1 MRHSKANW
9 GCFYC
14 KNKGVVKTYSFI
26 DMVIAAGTANVV
38 GLFIGM
44 VVYSVVTISAK
55 EQEEAEH
62 KRQIRAYEETIA
74 KQAQV
79 INEKNKFII
88 RFKYGC
94 IDAVQKYLQ
103 DDVVACTMII
113 ATINGFKEGQKGQ
126 T

>member
-1 MRHSKANW
+1 M
-9 GCFYC
+9 
-14 KNKGVVKTYSFI
+14 YSFI
-26 DMVIAAGTANVV
+26 DIVIAAGTAFIV

-44 VVYSVVTISAK
+44 VVYSVVTISGK

-62 KRQIRAYEETIA
+62 KRQIRACEETIA

-94 IDAVQKYLQ
+94 IDAVQRYLQ
-103 DDVVACTMII
+103 DDVAACTMIV
-113 ATINGFKEGQKGQ
+113 ATINGFKEKNEIPNKTGTMQEK
-126 T
+126 

>member
-1 MRHSKANW
+1 M
-9 GCFYC
+9 
-14 KNKGVVKTYSFI
+14 YSFI
-26 DMVIAAGTANVV
+26 DIVIAAGTAFIV

-55 EQEEAEH
+55 EQEEAEY
-62 KRQIRAYEETIA
+62 KRQIRACEETIA

-88 RFKYGC
+88 RFKYKC

-103 DDVVACTMII
+103 DDVVACTMIV
-113 ATINGFKEGQKGQ
+113 ATINGIKEGKKSESV
-126 T
+126 

>member
-1 MRHSKANW
+1 
-9 GCFYC
+9 
-14 KNKGVVKTYSFI
+14 
-26 DMVIAAGTANVV
+26 MVIAVVTALLV
-38 GLFIGM
+38 GAFLGM
-44 VVYSVVTISAK
+44 VVYSVITISGQQ
-55 EQEEAEH
+55 EEEAEH

-113 ATINGFKEGQKGQ
+113 ATINGLKEKNEIPNKTGTMQEK
-126 T
+126 

>member
-1 MRHSKANW
+1 M
-9 GCFYC
+9 
-14 KNKGVVKTYSFI
+14 YSFI
-26 DMVIAAGTANVV
+26 DIVIAAGTAFIV
-38 GLFIGM
+38 GLFIEM

-103 DDVVACTMII
+103 DDVAACTMIV
-113 ATINGFKEGQKGQ
+113 ATINGFKEGSKDAK
-126 T
+126 

>member
-1 MRHSKANW
+1 M
-9 GCFYC
+9 
-14 KNKGVVKTYSFI
+14 YSFI
-26 DMVIAAGTANVV
+26 DMVIATGTAFIV

-88 RFKYGC
+88 RFKYKC
-94 IDAVQKYLQ
+94 IDVVQRYLQ
-103 DDVVACTMII
+103 DDVAACTMIV
-113 ATINGFKEGQKGQ
+113 ATINGFKEGSKDAK
-126 T
+126 